1 MHRREPDFTPR
12 YYAIEQA
19 LRARVAAARPHDPL
33 PSETELCA
41 EFGVSRM
48 TARAAVQRLVNDE
61 LVYREPGR
69 GTFVGVPPTR
79 RHAEVLVS
87 FSDEMR
93 RRGRR
98 PSSRPVGAELRPA
111 SSDEADR
118 LKLRPSSKVVAI
130 RRVRLADEVP
140 VALESAVFPPDL
152 AALLEADLA
161 GGSLHA
167 ALIALGRVP
176 ATGHATVRARQA
188 GPQDA
193 DLLALAA
200 GAALLVEH
208 RLILDRDDRPVE
220 LTESRYAADRYAL
233 DVAFHVEPP
242 QATSPSA
249 S

>member
-1 MHRREPDFTPR
+1 VHKGEPDFTPR
-12 YYAIEQA
+12 YYTIEQA
-19 LRARVAAARPHDPL
+19 LRTRVAAAFPNDPL
-33 PSETELCA
+33 PSEADLCK

-48 TARAAVQRLVNDE
+48 TARAAVQRLVSDG

-69 GTFVGVPPTR
+69 GTFVGLPPTR
-79 RHAEVLVS
+79 RHADVLVS

-98 PSSRPVGAELRPA
+98 SSSRPVGVGLRPA
-111 SSDEADR
+111 TPSEADR
-118 LKLRPSSKVVAI
+118 LRLRPSSEVVAI

-140 VALESAVFPPDL
+140 LALESAVFPPGL

-167 ALIALGRVP
+167 ALVALGRVP
-176 ATGHATVRARQA
+176 ATGHAAITARQA
-188 GPQDA
+188 GPEDA
-193 DLLALAA
+193 ELLALAA
-200 GAALLVEH
+200 GSALLVEH
-208 RLILDRDDRPVE
+208 RLIVDREGRPLE

-242 QATSPSA
+242 PANPQTPS
-249 S
+249 